1 MSTFLSQL
9 QNIAITAASA
19 AVVALIGIAWK
30 FVKGLISAKI
40 DQVRSETDNQKL
52 KSFMDML
59 EKICDDVSAS
69 FDPVAEKMK
78 ALNEDG
84 KLSKEDIEQIQADS
98 QDAALDALNEIFS
111 ESTLEALGLTE
122 YTVDQLIARAIEAS
136 LQRRKALKPS
146 C

>member
-19 AVVALIGIAWK
+19 AVVTLIGIAWK

-52 KSFMDML
+52 KYAMDLL

-78 ALNEDG
+78 SLNEDG
-84 KLSKEDIEQIQADS
+84 RLSKEDIEQLQLDS
-98 QDAALDALNEIFS
+98 QDAALNAFKSIFS
-111 ESTLEALGLTE
+111 ESTLREIGLDD
-122 YTVDQLIARAIEAS
+122 YVVNDLIARAIEAS
-136 LQRRKALKPS
+136 LQRRKALKSS